1 MKEGTR
7 QLLISILQQFVLSQ
21 RPKIE
26 TLAATDLRTAYPF
39 HRLVFPDQAILA
51 ARLERSIVTSMGS
64 TLYPK
69 LAQAI
74 ALDRFS
80 KVYLEHEIT
89 GQLNDAASNMIA
101 QIANELRSGKRRNP
115 NHDAERNEIL
125 GSVGGGILNTSVTA
139 DLYIE
144 DYTTGPLFIELKT
157 PRPNLDMVAES
168 KRKMLTFETIMA
180 RRDIPTAR
188 AFMGLTYNPFITREA
203 YGHSV
208 TKRVM
213 DMTQEVLIGEE
224 MWDYI
229 GGPGTFEELQ
239 ELIDT
244 AQSSILDF

>member
-1 MKEGTR
+1 MKETTR
-7 QLLISILQQFVLSQ
+7 QTLIEIMQQFVRSQ
-21 RPKIE
+21 QPKIE
-26 TLAATDLRTAYPF
+26 RIAALDLRKAYPF

-69 LAQAI
+69 LAKAI
-74 ALDRFS
+74 ALDRFN

-89 GQLNDAASNMIA
+89 GPLNDASSNMIA
-101 QIANELRSGKRRNP
+101 QIATELRSGIRREP
-115 NHDAERNEIL
+115 NHEEERSEVL
-125 GSVGGGILNTSVTA
+125 GSPGGGMLTIAVTA

-144 DYTTGPLFIELKT
+144 DYTNGPLFVELKT

-168 KRKMLTFETIMA
+168 KRKMLTFEAMMA
-180 RRDIPTAR
+180 RQGISSAR
-188 AFMGLTYNPFITREA
+188 AFMGLTYNPFMTRKA
-203 YGHSV
+203 YGHNV

-213 DMTQEVLIGEE
+213 DMEREVLIGEE

-229 GGPGTFEELQ
+229 GGQGTFSELL

-244 AQSSILDF
+244 AQSSILDL